1 MSSPETVYVYV
12 TECQT
17 KDQVSART
25 CTKTSHQYTPHV
37 KVHVHVRHTYNVAGT
52 IKMLC
57 LPFIF
62 VLHVHV
68 AGAAEAAQKWSGSY
82 YGGQTVAV
90 CFVCSVEKF

>member
-17 KDQVSART
+17 KDQVSATT

-37 KVHVHVRHTYNVAGT
+37 KVHVRHTYNVAAT